1 MNDSKRLLVIL
12 KMDEEIKN
20 SVLKSGTSILGI
32 VCKDGI
38 VMAGDRRATA
48 GNLVMSKDT
57 QKVVRVNDY
66 LVTSGTGMAS
76 DIDMLQKIIRAE
88 LKLKHLRSKI
98 RPTIKEAANLIAMIA
113 YRNIRQFSSIPFIAG
128 TLVAG
133 VNESGDCELYTVE
146 PAGTV
151 AKVEDYDANFSSG
164 MPFILGLL
172 ERQYKKDLT
181 VKDGV
186 NLAIEALKS
195 STQRD
200 IGSGNA
206 IDVLTITKQGIQHVV
221 KQKIEAD
228 FK

>member
-1 MNDSKRLLVIL
+1 MN
-12 KMDEEIKN
+12 EELKN

-32 VCKDGI
+32 VCKDGV

-48 GNLVMSKDT
+48 GNLIVSKDT
-57 QKVVRVNDY
+57 QKVVKINDY

-76 DIDMLQKIIRAE
+76 DIDMMQKIIRAE
-88 LKLKHLRSKI
+88 LKLKHLRSKT

-113 YRNIRQFSSIPFIAG
+113 YKNIRQFSSIPFIAG

-133 VNESGDCELYTVE
+133 MNEDGTSDLYSIE

-151 AKVEDYDANFSSG
+151 SKVEDYDANFSSG

-181 VKDGV
+181 VKEGV
-186 NLAIEALKS
+186 PLAIEALKS

-200 IGSGNA
+200 SASGNA
-206 IDVLTITKQGIQHVV
+206 IDVFTITKQGIQHVV
-221 KQKIEAD
+221 KQTIEAN